1 MKKRQASSF
10 YPYFEQEEKS
20 TVDKMVGF
28 FNRIVFKHGAIL
40 TDFLDPGQRDI
51 LKTVAGNDA
60 FIQEFGGFADAE
72 KMRVYLSEEWGNLRP
87 SDYQVSA
94 FEIVYPAKFV
104 KLSHSSILGTL
115 ANSGVETDT
124 FGDIITDGNGK
135 WQFFAKTELKNFF
148 LEQIKRVGRTQVKI
162 KEIPLRNVLIPEDDS
177 VQKTE
182 IIASLRIDAVLA
194 GLSKNSRGQIKKA
207 IKNKLVKINWHG
219 TEDSNIMVKVGDVL
233 SLRHFGRSKIMDISA
248 TRKGKYK
255 VVLKVWQ
262 TKRHG

>member
-1 MKKRQASSF
+1 M
-10 YPYFEQEEKS
+10 
-20 TVDKMVGF
+20 
-28 FNRIVFKHGAIL
+28 
-40 TDFLDPGQRDI
+40 
-51 LKTVAGNDA
+51 
-60 FIQEFGGFADAE
+60 
-72 KMRVYLSEEWGNLRP
+72 
-87 SDYQVSA
+87 
-94 FEIVYPAKFV
+94 
-104 KLSHSSILGTL
+104 
-115 ANSGVETDT
+115 
-124 FGDIITDGNGK
+124 
-135 WQFFAKTELKNFF
+135 
-148 LEQIKRVGRTQVKI
+148 KI
-162 KEIPLRNVLIPEDDS
+162 KEIPLRNILISEDDS